1 MDMRL
6 IKKYRNRRLY
16 DTEIKK
22 TVTLDDLKIY
32 LAENIE
38 FKVIDNAS
46 GRDITMGV
54 LAQILSR
61 SATDFKSSGFK
72 AVNAIIKKGGLEGMD
87 ILKKLTLASIGAF
100 NLTKE
105 KAEEIFDEMVKK
117 GEMTKDERSEALKNF
132 VDKSSQ
138 SAEKMKEKME
148 DMASSVAEKFSSKI
162 DRKLEVINVRMEE
175 LSKKIA
181 DIEKKMG

>member
-1 MDMRL
+1 
-6 IKKYRNRRLY
+6 
-16 DTEIKK
+16 
-22 TVTLDDLKIY
+22 
-32 LAENIE
+32 
-38 FKVIDNAS
+38 
-46 GRDITMGV
+46 MGV

-148 DMASSVAEKFSSKI
+148 DMASKVAEKFSSRLDKKF
-162 DRKLEVINVRMEE
+162 DELNSKMEK